1 MYASHN
7 INREIENTTHKMARR
22 VSIRP
27 NPKKKKIEM
36 TLGMPDYPEPLELGQ
51 VLPGTKDGS
60 GQDVLP
66 SASPPKK
73 DHDDPW
79 PRWRNQNN
87 AVETDNAD
95 Q

>member
-1 MYASHN
+1 
-7 INREIENTTHKMARR
+7 
-22 VSIRP
+22 
-27 NPKKKKIEM
+27 
-36 TLGMPDYPEPLELGQ
+36 MPDYPEPLELGQ